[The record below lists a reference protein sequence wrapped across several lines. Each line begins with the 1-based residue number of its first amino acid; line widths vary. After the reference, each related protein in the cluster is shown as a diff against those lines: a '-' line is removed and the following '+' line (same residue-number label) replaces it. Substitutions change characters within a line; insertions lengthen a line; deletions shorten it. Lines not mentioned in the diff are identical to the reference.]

1 MKKILSLLAL
11 AAGCCLPSLA
21 QTLYSV
27 ASTDTK
33 GTELETGTYAISV
46 NSSSTNF
53 GSTTRTNERF
63 LYRKNF
69 AAFVDEYTVTSNQY
83 MGQTISNAAYLWE
96 VTKAADGTITLKNL
110 ESGTYIQSST
120 ASNTK
125 LNLSET
131 SMAYTPKEATLDGYK
146 GTTMLFQNTYSY
158 YLVNLINDKNGQNS
172 RLGCKAYQK
181 DKDDTAHF
189 KFYKATKVEAEATV
203 SCTLK
208 FTDTDGSTLY
218 TAMVSMPDGF
228 DMTTLPAVAT
238 PLHSHYY
245 TFGQCTESDKKVSAT
260 NATFTYPVTTG
271 TLPFVLSTE
280 TSKTWYTARLNNTT
294 EGGANSYL
302 VRVNDANKGI
312 KTSDSPFTTSSV
324 TSKDDFNNGI
334 WAFVRDGL
342 GVKLLSK
349 AANKYVTMNA
359 DTYNGNKINVNL
371 GKGTTYYTAKGS
383 DAADFALTYAGTGSL
398 GDYKDGFLG
407 VWNGGSNFEKSKT
420 DEASGFKLTLA
431 DSEAVLSIGKHVYN
445 ADADA
450 MVSGTDED
458 GYLLGPSASDIND
471 LKTRINAATT
481 VAALEAAWGNGQL
494 VVHPE
499 TDTYYRIEAAGDML
513 NKFLSSANVLT
524 DTKGDVPSSEATD
537 RTIVRTASTAALVP
551 QLWKFEKSGDGFN
564 LVNANVGLKVG
575 QLKNGT
581 QTGLIVPITTAQTA
595 GNLGVFT
602 VSPTGTKAVFNLLG
616 DAHYLS
622 AKNTNEDS
630 DLGAQDGK
638 GATETRNQWKLQAIT
653 KVPVTVSSVGWAS
666 VCLPFAVTLPED
678 TKAKA
683 YKAVAAS
690 ANKLILEEIKD
701 VIPAKT
707 GFLLALSGGGTVDF
721 AISKESGTEVTG
733 NKLDGATAK
742 RIGFATGGSNYFLAV
757 DNGRA
762 ILMQAADDFTVV
774 PANKAYLPADRIETT
789 TEGNAQKLIFNLVED
804 STTGISSAAQSESD
818 RAVKYYDLSGRRVL
832 YPAHGV
838 FVTDKG
844 EKVFLR

>member
-1 MKKILSLLAL
+1 MKKFLSLLAL
-11 AAGCCLPSLA
+11 AAGGCLMAQA

-27 ASTDTK
+27 SSTDTK
-33 GTELETGTYAISV
+33 SEALETGIYAISV

-63 LYRKNF
+63 LYRKNY
-69 AAFVDEYTVTSNQY
+69 AAFVDEYTVTDHQY
-83 MGQTISNAAYLWE
+83 MGQHISNTAYLWE
-96 VTKAADGTITLKNL
+96 VTKNTDGKITLKNV
-110 ESGTYIQSST
+110 ESGTYIQSTT

-125 LNLSET
+125 LNLSA
-131 SMAYTPKEATLDGYK
+131 SAMSYTMQAATLDSYK
-146 GTTMLFQNTYSY
+146 GSTILFQSDYSY
-158 YLVNLINDKNGQNS
+158 YITNQINEETGKNS
-172 RLGCKAYQK
+172 RLGCQAFKK
-181 DKDDTAHF
+181 DKDITAHF
-189 KFYKATKVEAEATV
+189 KFYKATKVEAETAV
-203 SCTLK
+203 SCTLN
-208 FTDTDGSTLY
+208 FTDTDGSTMY
-218 TAMVSMPDGF
+218 TTTVTLPEGF

-245 TFGQCTESDKKVSAT
+245 TFGQCTESDKKVSSA

-271 TLPFVLSTE
+271 TVPFTFSTD
-280 TSKTWYTARLNNTT
+280 TDKTWYTARLNNTT

-302 VRVNDANKGI
+302 VRVSDENKGI

-324 TSKDDFNNGI
+324 TSKDDFSNGL
-334 WAFVRDGL
+334 WAFVKDGL

-407 VWNGGSNFEKSKT
+407 VWNGGSNFEKSKS
-420 DEASGFKLTLA
+420 DEASGFKITPA
-431 DSEAVLSIGKHVYN
+431 DSDAVLSIGKHVYN

-458 GYLLGPSASDIND
+458 GYLLGPSASDIQD

-481 VAALEAAWGNGQL
+481 VATLEAAWGDGTL

-499 TDTYYRIEAAGDML
+499 ADTYYRIESAGDMS
-513 NKFLSSANVLT
+513 NKFLSSAKVIT
-524 DTKGDVPSSEATD
+524 DTKGDVPSSEASD
-537 RTIVRTASTAALVP
+537 RTIVRDTENDALVP
-551 QLWKFEKSGDGFN
+551 QLWKFEKSGDGFY

-575 QLKNGT
+575 QLKSGT
-581 QTGLIVPITTAQTA
+581 QTGLIVPITSAQTA

-602 VSPTGTKAVFNLLG
+602 VSPTGTKAVFNILG
-616 DAHYLS
+616 DGHYLS
-622 AKNTNEDS
+622 AKNESEDS
-630 DLGAQDGK
+630 ALGAQDGK
-638 GATETRNQWKLQAIT
+638 GSTATRNQWKIQAIST
-653 KVPVTVSSVGWAS
+653 VPVTVSSVGWAS
-666 VCLPFAVTLPED
+666 VCLPCDVTLPEG
-678 TKAKA
+678 TQAKA
-683 YKAVAAS
+683 FKATAAT
-690 ANKLILEEIKD
+690 ATKLTLEEIKGT
-701 VIPAKT
+701 IPAKT
-707 GFLLALSGGGTVDF
+707 GFLLSLSGGGKVDF
-721 AISKESGTEVTG
+721 AISKDGSAEVSG
-733 NKLDGATAK
+733 NILDGATAK

-757 DNGRA
+757 DKGKA

-774 PANKAYLPADRIETT
+774 PANKAYLPAARIQST
-789 TEGNAQKLIFNLVED
+789 TEGSATKLVFDLIED
-804 STTGISSAAQSESD
+804 STTGISAAQSESD

-832 YPAHGV
+832 YPAHGI

-844 EKVFLR
+844 EKVLLR